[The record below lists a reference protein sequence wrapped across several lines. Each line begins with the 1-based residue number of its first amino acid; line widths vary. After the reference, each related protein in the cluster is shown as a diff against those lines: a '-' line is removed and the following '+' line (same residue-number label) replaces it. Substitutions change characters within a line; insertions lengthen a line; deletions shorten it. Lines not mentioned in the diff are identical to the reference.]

1 MRWLSVA
8 TAWCGCAPA
17 ISIVRPPTGI
27 GSRRPDFMSLTA
39 ESRSAG
45 RSRSLALRYALREL
59 RGGLRGFYVF
69 IGCIALGVMA
79 IAGVG
84 SVAASLGEGLARE
97 GRTLLGGDAA
107 FSLIQRE
114 AKPDELAFLRS
125 RGAVSVAAT
134 LRGMARTQDGRL
146 ALVELKAV
154 DNAYPMLGE
163 VTLDPKMPM
172 PDLLSQRD
180 GAFGAAADATL
191 LARLDLK
198 LGDRVSVG
206 SATFQIRS
214 VVGAEPDKLAGGV
227 GFGPRFL
234 LSETGLRAT
243 ALLQPGSLV
252 RWIYRVKLPDN
263 AADDRAAQTLAG
275 DARTALP
282 EAGWEIR
289 TRSNASPQLERTISR
304 FTQFLTLVGLA
315 ALLVGGVGVA
325 NAVKSHIDRRRDVI
339 ATFKAVGATGR
350 DVFTIYLTQVIML
363 AGVGSLIGL
372 VAGAAL
378 PYLIVGLFGSLLPLP
393 VVPALHPN
401 ELLLSFVYGLFT
413 ALAFGLWP
421 LGRVHDVPVAALFRE
436 AVSSEWHRPRWRYLA
451 LMAVVIALLIGV
463 VIGLAYDKRVAAVF
477 VASSILVFALLRGI
491 AAALMAL
498 ARRLP
503 RTRFTMLRLAIAN
516 IYRPGALTPSVV
528 MSLGLGL
535 AVLVTITQIDGN
547 LRRQFMAALPDR
559 APSFYFIDIP
569 AAEAGRFGAFLKA
582 QAPQSTVEDVPM
594 LRGRIVAA
602 RGVRAEDLKPSH
614 DAEWVLQSDRGL
626 TYTGEVPKGSKVV
639 EGQWWGPAYDG
650 PPLVSFEKKLADGL
664 GLKIGDEVVVNVL
677 GRDISATIGNMRNV
691 DWQNLGI
698 NFVLVFSPNAFRGAP
713 HTHIATL
720 TESHPDPAG
729 DARIIKAVADAFPM
743 VTSVRV
749 REALETIGTVVAN
762 LVLAIRGAS
771 AVTMISAILVLG
783 GALAAGHRHRVYDAV
798 ILKTLGATRA
808 RLLGAYAMEY
818 LMIGFATAVFG
829 VFAGSVAAWLIVTR
843 LMTLSF
849 IWQAGSATGVVIAA
863 LIVTVGLGLA
873 GTLLALNQKPASV
886 LRNL

>member
-1 MRWLSVA
+1 MTLA
-8 TAWCGCAPA
+8 TEP
-17 ISIVRPPTGI
+17 
-27 GSRRPDFMSLTA
+27 MH
-39 ESRSAG
+39 
-45 RSRSLALRYALREL
+45 RSRAASLSLRYALREL

-69 IGCIALGVMA
+69 IACIALGVLA

-84 SVAASLGEGLARE
+84 SVSASLGEGLARE

-114 AKPDELAFLRS
+114 AKPEELAFLTS
-125 RGAVSVAAT
+125 HGQVSVAAT
-134 LRGMARTQDGRL
+134 LRGMARTPDGRL

-154 DNAYPMLGE
+154 DGSYPMLGE
-163 VTLDPKMPM
+163 LTLDPKLPVA
-172 PDLLSQRD
+172 DLLAEHD

-191 LARLDLK
+191 LARLNLK
-198 LGDRVSVG
+198 LGDRVTVG
-206 SATFQIRS
+206 SATFAIRS

-234 LSETGLRAT
+234 VSVPALRAT
-243 ALLQPGSLV
+243 QLLQPGSLV
-252 RWIYRVKLPDN
+252 RWIYRVRLPGN
-263 AADDRAAQTLAG
+263 AADDRATAALIN

-282 EAGWEIR
+282 QAGWEIR
-289 TRSNASPQLERTISR
+289 SRDNASPQLERTISR

-339 ATFKAVGATGR
+339 ASFKALGATGR
-350 DVFTIYLTQVIML
+350 DVFSIYLTQVMVL
-363 AGVGSLIGL
+363 AAMGSLIGL
-372 VAGAAL
+372 ALGAAL
-378 PYLIVGLFGSLLPLP
+378 PFIVVGLFGKLLPLP
-393 VVPALHPN
+393 VVPALHPD
-401 ELLLSFVYGLFT
+401 ELVLSFIYGLLT

-421 LGRVHDVPVAALFRE
+421 LAQAHDVPVATLFRE
-436 AVSSEWHRPRWRYLA
+436 ASTSQWHRPKQRYLA
-451 LMAVVIALLIGV
+451 WMVFVIGLLVAVVV
-463 VIGLAYDKRVAAVF
+463 GLAYDKRVALVF
-477 VASSILVFALLRGI
+477 VASSFVVFALLRLI
-491 AAALMAL
+491 AAALMAM

-503 RTRFTMLRLAIAN
+503 RPGITMLRLAIAN

-547 LRRQFMAALPDR
+547 LRRQFMAALPER

-569 AAEAGRFGAFLKA
+569 STEADRFSAFLK
-582 QAPQSTVEDVPM
+582 QQVPQSTTEDVPM
-594 LRGRIVAA
+594 LRGRIVSA
-602 RGVRAEDLKPSH
+602 RGVKVEDLKPST
-614 DAEWVLQSDRGL
+614 DAQWVLQSDRGL
-626 TYTGEVPKGSKVV
+626 TYTSEVPRGSKVV
-639 EGQWWGPAYDG
+639 EGQWWAPDYSG
-650 PPLVSFEKKLADGL
+650 PPLISFEKKLADGL
-664 GLKIGDEVVVNVL
+664 GLKIGDQVVVNVL
-677 GRDISATIGNMRNV
+677 GRNISATISNMRTV
-691 DWQNLGI
+691 DWQSLGI

-720 TESHPDPAG
+720 TEPNGDPAG
-729 DARIIKAVADAFPM
+729 DAALIRAVADAYPM
-743 VTSVRV
+743 VTSLRV
-749 REALETIGTVVAN
+749 REALETIGTVVTN
-762 LVLAIRGAS
+762 LVLGIRAAS
-771 AVTMISAILVLG
+771 AVTLISAILVLG

-808 RLLGAYAMEY
+808 RLLGAYALEY

-829 VFAGSVAAWLIVTR
+829 VIAGSVAAWLIVTR

-849 IWQAGSATGVVIAA
+849 VWQAGSAAAVVVAA
-863 LIVTVGLGLA
+863 LLVTVGLGLA

>member
-1 MRWLSVA
+1 MTRRWRGVA

-17 ISIVRPPTGI
+17 NSTARRPTGT
-27 GSRRPDFMSLTA
+27 GSRRHEPMSIALEPVHPARAST
-39 ESRSAG
+39 
-45 RSRSLALRYALREL
+45 LALRYALREL

-69 IGCIALGVMA
+69 IACIALGVMA

-84 SVAASLGEGLARE
+84 SVAASLGDGLARE

-114 AKPDELAFLRS
+114 AKPDEVAFLRT
-125 RGAVSVAAT
+125 RGTVSTAAT
-134 LRGMARTQDGRL
+134 LRGMARSSDGRL

-154 DNAYPMLGE
+154 DNNYPMLGAL
-163 VTLDPKMPM
+163 TLDPDMPVQ
-172 PDLLSQRD
+172 DLLAESN
-180 GAFGAAADATL
+180 GAFGAAADAAL

-198 LGDRVSVG
+198 IGDRVNVG

-227 GFGPRFL
+227 GFAPRFL
-234 LSETGLRAT
+234 ISGAGLRAT
-243 ALLQPGSLV
+243 GLLQPGSLV

-263 AADDRAAQTLAG
+263 AADDRAAQTLAR
-275 DARTALP
+275 DARTAFP
-282 EAGWEIR
+282 DAGWEIR
-289 TRSNASPQLERTISR
+289 TRSNASPQLERTINR

-350 DVFTIYLTQVIML
+350 DVFAIYLTQVIVL
-363 AGVGSLIGL
+363 AVIGSLIGL
-372 VAGAAL
+372 AAGAAL
-378 PYLIVGLFGSLLPLP
+378 PYLIVGLFGKLLPLP
-393 VVPALHPN
+393 VLPALHPDQLALS
-401 ELLLSFVYGLFT
+401 LLYGLLT
-413 ALAFGLWP
+413 ALAFALWP

-436 AVSSEWHRPRWRYLA
+436 AVVSEWHRPRWRYLVLVA
-451 LMAVVIALLIGV
+451 AVIALLIAV

-477 VASSILVFALLRGI
+477 VVSSIAVFALLRGI
-491 AAALMAL
+491 AALLMAL

-503 RTRFTMLRLAIAN
+503 RSGITMLRLAIAN
-516 IYRPGALTPSVV
+516 IHRPGALTPSVV

-547 LRRQFMAALPDR
+547 LRRQFLAALPDR

-569 AAEAGRFGAFLKA
+569 AAEAGRFGAFLKN
-582 QAPQSTVEDVPM
+582 QAPQSAIEDVPM
-594 LRGRIVAA
+594 LRGRISAA
-602 RGVRAEDLKPSH
+602 RGVKAEDLKPSQ

-626 TYTGEVPKGSKVV
+626 TYTSEIPKGSKVV
-639 EGQWWGPAYDG
+639 EGKWWGPDYEG

-677 GRDISATIGNMRNV
+677 GRDIAAHIGNMRSV
-691 DWQNLGI
+691 DWQSLGI
-698 NFVLVFSPNAFRGAP
+698 NFVLVFSPNAFKGAL

-720 TESHPDPAG
+720 TEAHPDPAG

-749 REALETIGTVVAN
+749 REALDTIGAVVTN

-771 AVTMISAILVLG
+771 AVTLVSAILVLG

-808 RLLGAYAMEY
+808 RLLGAYALEY
-818 LMIGFATAVFG
+818 L
-829 VFAGSVAAWLIVTR
+829 
-843 LMTLSF
+843 
-849 IWQAGSATGVVIAA
+849 
-863 LIVTVGLGLA
+863 
-873 GTLLALNQKPASV
+873 
-886 LRNL
+886 

>member
-1 MRWLSVA
+1 MTLA
-8 TAWCGCAPA
+8 LE
-17 ISIVRPPTGI
+17 RPQD
-27 GSRRPDFMSLTA
+27 SRA
-39 ESRSAG
+39 A
-45 RSRSLALRYALREL
+45 SLALRYALREL
-59 RGGLRGFYVF
+59 RSGLRGFYVF
-69 IGCIALGVMA
+69 IACIALGVMA

-114 AKPDELAFLRS
+114 AGPKEVAFLRA
-125 RGAVSVAAT
+125 RGKVSVAAT
-134 LRGMARTQDGRL
+134 LRGMARSEDGRL

-163 VTLDPKMPM
+163 VTLDPDMAVPE
-172 PDLLSQRD
+172 LLGQRD

-198 LGDRVSVG
+198 IGDRVSIG

-214 VVGAEPDKLAGGV
+214 VVNAEPDKLAGGV

-234 LSETGLRAT
+234 VSEAALRAT
-243 ALLQPGSLV
+243 GLLQPGSLV

-263 AADDRAAQTLAG
+263 AASDRAAETLAS

-350 DVFTIYLTQVIML
+350 GVFTIYLTQVIVL
-363 AGVGSLIGL
+363 AVIGSLIGL
-372 VAGAAL
+372 AAGAAL
-378 PYLIVGLFGSLLPLP
+378 PYLVVGLFGSLLPLP
-393 VVPALHPN
+393 VVPALHPDQ
-401 ELLLSFVYGLFT
+401 LALSLVYGLLT

-421 LGRVHDVPVAALFRE
+421 LGRIHDVPVAALFRE
-436 AVSSEWHRPRWRYLA
+436 AVVSEWHRPRWRYLA
-451 LMAVVIALLIGV
+451 LMAVVILGLIAIA
-463 VIGLAYDKRVAAVF
+463 IGLAYDKRVAIAF
-477 VASSILVFALLRGI
+477 VVSSMLVFALLRGI
-491 AAALMAL
+491 AAGLMAL

-503 RTRFTMLRLAIAN
+503 RSRITMLRLAIAN
-516 IYRPGALTPSVV
+516 ISRPGALTPSVV

-569 AAEAGRFGAFLKA
+569 AAEAGRFGAFLQA
-582 QAPQSTVEDVPM
+582 QAPQSSIEDVPM
-594 LRGRIVAA
+594 LRGRISAA
-602 RGVRAEDLKPSH
+602 RGVKAEDLNASH

-626 TYTGEVPKGSKVV
+626 TYTGEIPKGSKIV
-639 EGQWWGPAYDG
+639 EGKWWGPDYDG
-650 PPLVSFEKKLADGL
+650 PPLVSLEKKIADGL
-664 GLKIGDEVVVNVL
+664 GLKIGDDVVVNVL
-677 GRDISATIGNMRNV
+677 GRDIAATIGNMRNV
-691 DWQNLGI
+691 DWQSLGI
-698 NFVLVFSPNAFRGAP
+698 NFVLVFSPNAFKGAP
-713 HTHIATL
+713 HTHVATL
-720 TESHPDPAG
+720 TEANPDAAG

-749 REALETIGTVVAN
+749 REALETVGTVITN
-762 LVLAIRGAS
+762 LVLAVRGAS
-771 AVTMISAILVLG
+771 AVTLISAILVLG

-798 ILKTLGATRA
+798 ILKTLGATRV
-808 RLLGAYAMEY
+808 RLLGAYALEY
-818 LMIGFATAVFG
+818 LMIGFATAIFG
-829 VFAGSVAAWLIVTR
+829 VLAGSVAAWLIVTR

-849 IWQAGSATGVVIAA
+849 VWQAGSAAGVVVAA

-873 GTLLALNQKPASV
+873 GTLVALNQKPASV

>member
-1 MRWLSVA
+1 MTIASEPVHGTLVSEPVGGDRAS
-8 TAWCGCAPA
+8 
-17 ISIVRPPTGI
+17 
-27 GSRRPDFMSLTA
+27 
-39 ESRSAG
+39 
-45 RSRSLALRYALREL
+45 SLALRYALREL

-69 IGCIALGVMA
+69 IACIALGVMA

-97 GRTLLGGDAA
+97 GRTLLGGDVA

-114 AKPDELAFLRS
+114 AKPDEVAFLRS
-125 RGAVSVAAT
+125 RGEVSIAAT
-134 LRGMARTQDGRL
+134 LRAMARAGDGRL

-154 DNAYPMLGE
+154 DGNYPMLGE
-163 VTLDPKMPM
+163 VTLNPKIAL
-172 PDLLSQRD
+172 PDLLAERD
-180 GAFGAAADATL
+180 GAFGAAVDSTL
-191 LARLDLK
+191 LARFDLK

-206 SATFQIRS
+206 SASFQIRS
-214 VVGAEPDKLAGGV
+214 VVETEPDKLAGGV
-227 GFGPRFL
+227 GLGPRFL
-234 LSETGLRAT
+234 VSEAGLRAT
-243 ALLQPGSLV
+243 ELLQPGSLV
-252 RWIYRVKLPDN
+252 RWIYRLKLPDD
-263 AADDRAAQTLAG
+263 AASDRASAALIE
-275 DARTALP
+275 DARKALS

-289 TRSNASPQLERTISR
+289 SRSNASPQLERTISR

-339 ATFKAVGATGR
+339 AAFKALGATGR
-350 DVFTIYLTQVIML
+350 DVFTIYLTQVIVL
-363 AGVGSLIGL
+363 AGIGSVIGL
-372 VAGAAL
+372 AVGAAL
-378 PYLIVGLFGSLLPLP
+378 PFIIVGVLGKLLPLP
-393 VVPALHPN
+393 VVPALHPD
-401 ELLLSFVYGLFT
+401 ELALSFVYGLLT

-451 LMAVVIALLIGV
+451 LMALVIALLVAV

-477 VASSILVFALLRGI
+477 VASSVVVFALLRGI
-491 AAALMAL
+491 AAGLMAL

-503 RTRFTMLRLAIAN
+503 RTRFPMLRLAISN

-547 LRRQFMAALPDR
+547 LRRQFLAALPDR
-559 APSFYFIDIP
+559 APSFIDIP
-569 AAEAGRFGAFLKA
+569 THEAGRFAEFLKTA
-582 QAPQSTVEDVPM
+582 APGSTVEDVPM
-594 LRGRIVAA
+594 LRGRIVSA
-602 RGVRAEDLKPSH
+602 RGVKAEDLKAST
-614 DAEWVLQSDRGL
+614 DSEWVLQSDRGL
-626 TYTGEVPKGSKVV
+626 TYTGEIPKGSKIV
-639 EGQWWGPAYDG
+639 EGEWWGANYDG
-650 PPLVSFEKKLADGL
+650 PPLISIEKKIADGL
-664 GLKIGDEVVVNVL
+664 SLKIGDEIVVNVL
-677 GRDISATIGNMRNV
+677 GRDIQARIGNMRNV
-691 DWQNLGI
+691 DWQSLGI
-698 NFVLVFSPNAFRGAP
+698 NFVLVFSPNAFKGAP

-720 TESHPDPAG
+720 TETHPDSTG
-729 DARIIKAVADAFPM
+729 DAKIIRAVADAFPM

-749 REALETIGTVVAN
+749 REALETIGSVVSN

-771 AVTMISAILVLG
+771 AVTLISAMLVLG

-808 RLLGAYAMEY
+808 RLLGAYALEY
-818 LMIGFATAVFG
+818 LLIGFATAVFG
-829 VFAGSVAAWLIVTR
+829 VIAGSVAAWLIVTR

-849 IWQAGSATGVVIAA
+849 IWQAGSAAGVVLAA

-873 GTLLALNQKPASV
+873 GTLLALNQKPATV